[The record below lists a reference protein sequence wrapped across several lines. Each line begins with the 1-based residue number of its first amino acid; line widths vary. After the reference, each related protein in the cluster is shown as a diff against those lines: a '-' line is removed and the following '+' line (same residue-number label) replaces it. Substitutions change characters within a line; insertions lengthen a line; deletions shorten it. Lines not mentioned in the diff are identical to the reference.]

1 MKLLLISGHGAGD
14 PGATS
19 SIGGVAYR
27 EADQTRRVT
36 AALQAALT
44 AYCDVTIYPTDRNAF
59 EDHKKGTLAA
69 VAQFS
74 RYDYALEIHFNAALA
89 GAADGKPK
97 GVECYIPVG
106 AESDSVETAICKA
119 VASVGLTNRGVK
131 RYNWAVISKARQSG
145 IRAALLEVCF
155 IDDPDDMAVYTSKFQ
170 TIVNTIASTIVS
182 CFNLKKEEP
191 SVTYETFKEYMDQY
205 LSSLASQQPSDWSKD
220 ARIWAE
226 ENGIIQGDANGNK
239 KYKSN
244 ITREEAVAILFR
256 ALHK

>member
-14 PGATS
+14 RGATS

-44 AYCDVTIYPTDRNAF
+44 AYCDVTVYPTDRNAF

-69 VAQFS
+69 VAHFS
-74 RYDYALEIHFNAALA
+74 KYDYVLEIHFNALSAS
-89 GAADGKPK
+89 AADGKIK

-131 RYNWAVISKARQSG
+131 IYNWAVISKARQSG

-155 IDDPDDMAVYTSKFQ
+155 IDDPDDMAVYNSKFQ
-170 TIVNTIASTIVS
+170 AIVDAIAGAIATSY
-182 CFNLKKEEP
+182 NLKKEDD
-191 SVTYETFKEYMDQY
+191 TMTGKEIY
-205 LSSLASQQPSDWSKD
+205 D
-220 ARIWAE
+220 ALNEYTKTLPLPEWAE
-226 ENGIIQGDANGNK
+226 KEFA
-239 KYKSN
+239 
-244 ITREEAVAILFR
+244 EAVAAGITDGTNPMQLIPRYQAAIMALR
-256 ALHK
+256 ASKQA